1 MTSSLT
7 TNHSKLPGSWEK
19 SVTSFGGPAEAVLK
33 RAVIRVNPVND
44 KTIPGPLGITLSF
57 IHGSRE

>member
-7 TNHSKLPGSWEK
+7 TNHSRPPGSWEK

-57 IHGSRE
+57 NHGSRE